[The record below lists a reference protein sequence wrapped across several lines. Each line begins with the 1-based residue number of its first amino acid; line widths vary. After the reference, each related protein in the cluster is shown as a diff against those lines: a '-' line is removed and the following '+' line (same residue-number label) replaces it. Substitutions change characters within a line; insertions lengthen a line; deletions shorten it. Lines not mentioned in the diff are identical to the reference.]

1 MGRILEE
8 AGVAVLDA
16 DRVAHVVMSPDG
28 PAYPGVVEA
37 FGSGIL
43 GPDGVIDRKKLAAV
57 VFADPVR
64 LERLNQLVHPLV
76 RAECREWV
84 RRQRADNRVA
94 AVMIPLLFERG
105 LDRDWPVIVAVGA
118 PEALVRQRLEV
129 RGVPPEE
136 IGPRLAA
143 QAPVEEKM
151 RRATHAIW
159 NAGSRDELEQRT
171 LAVLQDILMKQEQ
184 NHG

>member
-1 MGRILEE
+1 MGRVLEE
-8 AGVAVLDA
+8 AGLAILDA
-16 DRVAHVVMSPDG
+16 DRVAHEVMAPSG
-28 PAYPGVVEA
+28 PAYPGVVAA
-37 FGSGIL
+37 FGPGIL
-43 GPDGVIDRKKLAAV
+43 GPGGEMDRKILAAV
-57 VFADPVR
+57 VFADPAAV
-64 LERLNQLVHPLV
+64 ERLNLLVHPFV

-84 RRQRADNRVA
+84 RRQTADDRVV
-94 AVMIPLLFERG
+94 AVMIPLLYERG

-118 PEALVRQRLEV
+118 SEARVRQRLAA

-151 RRATHAIW
+151 RRATHAIR
-159 NAGSRDELEQRT
+159 NDGTRDELKERT